1 MNINDTSNNDFDQ
14 MLITALISLIIFI
27 VMSHVMLLTETSDS
41 KDDDD
46 RDENVDDRSI
56 IDETSAL
63 DYVTATVVIKDA

>member
-27 VMSHVMLLTETSDS
+27 VMSHVMLLTGTSDS

-46 RDENVDDRSI
+46 RE
-56 IDETSAL
+56 
-63 DYVTATVVIKDA
+63 